1 MHFGADNGK
10 IRVETGDKPLWGYA
24 LPQIDEQAL
33 LEGINDM
40 KRKSIILIILV
51 LAVTAGI
58 TGVYWLAR
66 PTVLGNMS
74 SRYSEQVTT
83 ASDISFTGEA
93 GSRIKFV
100 FKSDVLSGNLDV
112 TLYDAAGK
120 AVYTLDNAKEL
131 AAYYTL
137 ERSGTYTLAASCD
150 QFVGAYK
157 VIVYLDKINTPTV
170 SS

>member
-1 MHFGADNGK
+1 
-10 IRVETGDKPLWGYA
+10 
-24 LPQIDEQAL
+24 
-33 LEGINDM
+33 M
-40 KRKSIILIILV
+40 KKKYIILIILV
-51 LAVTAGI
+51 FAVTAGI

-100 FKSDVLSGNLDV
+100 LQSDVLSGILDM
-112 TLYDAAGK
+112 TLYDAAGN

-131 AAYYTL
+131 AAYFTL

-150 QFVGAYK
+150 NFVGTYK
-157 VIVYLDKINTPTV
+157 VIVYLDKINTSTA

>member
-1 MHFGADNGK
+1 
-10 IRVETGDKPLWGYA
+10 
-24 LPQIDEQAL
+24 
-33 LEGINDM
+33 M
-40 KRKSIILIILV
+40 KKKYIILIILV
-51 LAVTAGI
+51 FAVTAGI
-58 TGVYWLAR
+58 TGVYLLAR

-74 SRYSEQVTT
+74 NKYSKQVTT
-83 ASDISFTGEA
+83 TSDISFTGEA

-131 AAYYTL
+131 AAYFTL

-150 QFVGAYK
+150 NFVGTYK
-157 VIVYLDKINTPTV
+157 VIVYLDKINTSTA

>member
-1 MHFGADNGK
+1 
-10 IRVETGDKPLWGYA
+10 
-24 LPQIDEQAL
+24 
-33 LEGINDM
+33 M
-40 KRKSIILIILV
+40 KKKYIILIISFF
-51 LAVTAGI
+51 AVTAGI
-58 TGVYWLAR
+58 TGVYLLAR

-150 QFVGAYK
+150 QFVGPDLHRHHQDQKDSGDGGDEESPCLRGAQCHRDGTMQHAEGK
-157 VIVYLDKINTPTV
+157 AVGGEGVVLTSGGKR
-170 SS
+170 

>member
-1 MHFGADNGK
+1 
-10 IRVETGDKPLWGYA
+10 
-24 LPQIDEQAL
+24 
-33 LEGINDM
+33 M
-40 KRKSIILIILV
+40 KKKYIILIISV

-58 TGVYWLAR
+58 TGVYLLAR

-74 SRYSEQVTT
+74 NKYSTQITT
-83 ASDISFTGEA
+83 TSSISFTGEA

-100 FKSDVLSGNLDV
+100 CQSDVMSGILDI
-112 TLYDAAGK
+112 TLYDGAGN

-131 AAYYTL
+131 AAYFTL

-150 QFVGAYK
+150 NFVGTYK
-157 VIVYLDKINTPTV
+157 VIVYLDKINTSTA